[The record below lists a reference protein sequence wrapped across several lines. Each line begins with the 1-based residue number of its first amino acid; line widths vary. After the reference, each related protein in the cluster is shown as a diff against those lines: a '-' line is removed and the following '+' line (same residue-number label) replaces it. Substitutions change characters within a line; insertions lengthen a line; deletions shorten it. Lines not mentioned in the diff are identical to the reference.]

1 VVPVGG
7 GGAAAVEGRGVRRAC
22 WFAGLPD
29 AGPCD
34 GRLVRC
40 HLIRRQVLRR
50 ELNAPPAVVDDPRCW
65 VWGCGGPTGAAG
77 HHGALD
83 TARTLRVPR
92 DRLPAAFVE
101 FVEELWLGWW
111 AEREYPE

>member
-7 GGAAAVEGRGVRRAC
+7 CGAAAVEGRGVRRSC

-50 ELNAPPAVVDDPRCW
+50 ELNAAPAVVDDPRCW
-65 VWGCGGPTGAAG
+65 VWGCGGPTGCSG

-101 FVEELWLGWW
+101 FVEELGLGWW